1 MKTEEVRRRIEQAG
15 MTTGVSNTRE
25 SLRASSGI
33 RALIKEAFPAA
44 TIHFITG
51 HFYCSGFVE
60 RPAAKFVYFAFSD
73 YRYFPNSAYCRTAK
87 NERDFEGGRN
97 VPCTVENLVDTIRK
111 IFVYGG

>member
-1 MKTEEVRRRIEQAG
+1 MKIEDVKLRIEQAG

-33 RALIKEAFPAA
+33 RALIKEAFPDA

-51 HFYCSGFVE
+51 HFYCSGFIE
-60 RPAAKFVYFAFSD
+60 RAGKFVYFSFSD
-73 YRYFPNSAYCRTAK
+73 YRYFPNSAYCRTATSEK
-87 NERDFEGGRN
+87 DFTGGRN
-97 VPCTVENLVDTIRK
+97 VPCAVENLVDTIRK